1 MAQYERITHMSS
13 TVITTNRMAHAKGA
27 AEERQRTIYAI
38 TAHIASIQDRLKNTQ
53 SDLVRQAFVLAIIE
67 LNELQKTLEKS

>member
-13 TVITTNRMAHAKGA
+13 TVITTNRMAHANGV
-27 AEERQRTIYAI
+27 AEERQRTIYAFN
-38 TAHIASIQDRLKNTQ
+38 AHIASIQDRLKQTQ

-67 LNELQKTLEKS
+67 LNELRRTLEQS

>member
-1 MAQYERITHMSS
+1 MAQSGGITLMSS

-67 LNELQKTLEKS
+67 LNELQRTLETK